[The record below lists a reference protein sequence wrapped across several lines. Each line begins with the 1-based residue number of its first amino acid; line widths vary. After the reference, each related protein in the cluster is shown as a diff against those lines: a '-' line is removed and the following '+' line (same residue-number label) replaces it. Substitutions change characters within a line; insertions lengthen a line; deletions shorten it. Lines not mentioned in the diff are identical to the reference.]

1 MSRTWHLARRFA
13 TSLRARPLA
22 EADRG
27 FVLNA
32 LQPEE
37 LACWER
43 LGRADQAESVA
54 TGRAATGLLRGDAD
68 PDWADPEWI
77 AAALL
82 HDIGKAET
90 SLGTVGRSF
99 ATVAAMIVGQRRA
112 RAWTGSFGR
121 YVNHDELGSARL
133 AQAGARSAAVSWA
146 AVHHR
151 PERWA
156 RSGIPIEICRI
167 LATADGE
174 QVRQ

>member
-1 MSRTWHLARRFA
+1 MSRIGHLARRFA
-13 TSLRARPLA
+13 TSLRARPLDD
-22 EADRG
+22 ADRG
-27 FVLNA
+27 FVRDA
-32 LQPEE
+32 LRTSE
-37 LACWER
+37 LDCWAR

-54 TGRAATGLLRGDAD
+54 TGRAATSLLGEAAD
-68 PDWADPEWI
+68 PDWL

-90 SLGTVGRSF
+90 GLGTIGRSL
-99 ATVAAMIVGQRRA
+99 ATVAATIAGARRA